1 MSLDGNCFTPGS
13 GIRFHYFWRA
23 RNTGELIRSRWGSG
37 PLPVLNWWVRVTIAQ
52 TGRSLAQ
59 SRTPDV
65 PFDAFN
71 ATHVT
76 FWTRTVVTHS
86 LVVVAEAMKHLV

>member
-1 MSLDGNCFTPGS
+1 MTHPVPVEKVVPF
-13 GIRFHYFWRA
+13 
-23 RNTGELIRSRWGSG
+23 
-37 PLPVLNWWVRVTIAQ
+37 PLLNWWVRVAIAQ

-65 PFDAFN
+65 TFDATNVAFN
-71 ATHVT
+71 VTHVT

-86 LVVVAEAMKHLV
+86 LVVVPEAMKHLVW